1 MYRLS
6 HEIVRRVEVYSST
19 RGGARNRIKPAR
31 PKSPKTGNKYPPKS
45 LTLSAIKLEEAAT
58 LEKSA
63 TFSSMLTLGASRAT
77 KAGPTVDR
85 FKETKRT
92 CES

>member
-1 MYRLS
+1 
-6 HEIVRRVEVYSST
+6 
-19 RGGARNRIKPAR
+19 
-31 PKSPKTGNKYPPKS
+31 

-63 TFSSMLTLGASRAT
+63 TFSSMLTLGASRVT
-77 KAGPTVDR
+77 KAGPTADQL
-85 FKETKRT
+85 KETKRT